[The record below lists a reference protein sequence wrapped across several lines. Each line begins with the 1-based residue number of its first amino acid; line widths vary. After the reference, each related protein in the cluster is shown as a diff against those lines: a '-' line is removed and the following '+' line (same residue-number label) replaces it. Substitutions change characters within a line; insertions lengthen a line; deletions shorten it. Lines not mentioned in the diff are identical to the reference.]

1 MTDHRFTVGQQ
12 VTLERYE
19 RTKAAEVVEVLRQM
33 PSDVDAEPQY
43 RVKTCHESFER
54 TAKEHQLSAVVPPS
68 A

>member
-19 RTKAAEVVEVLRQM
+19 RTKVAEVVEVLRKM
-33 PSDVDAEPQY
+33 PSNVDGEPQY
-43 RVKTCHESFER
+43 RVKTSHESFGR